1 MKRKVLACVG
11 LLIAGILLGA
21 CGSRESASTVEK
33 SFSDSSI
40 YSAEEIDVAM
50 DAVIAYFEED
60 MKGCTLTKVTYDEE
74 INEMQGEDWAEQFDA
89 DRAML
94 LGTVFDVNSKEGNN
108 DFEFL
113 KSGKTYD
120 FFEWILTQDENGNWI
135 IHVEGYT

>member
-50 DAVIAYFEED
+50 DAVIAYFE
-60 MKGCTLTKVTYDEE
+60 
-74 INEMQGEDWAEQFDA
+74 
-89 DRAML
+89 
-94 LGTVFDVNSKEGNN
+94 
-108 DFEFL
+108 
-113 KSGKTYD
+113 
-120 FFEWILTQDENGNWI
+120 
-135 IHVEGYT
+135 